1 MYNYFNFNG
10 VQVNDLALV
19 TKIEKPYIPERT
31 INTINVTSRDG
42 QIFDGM
48 KYNAIKIPISLAII
62 GNDEEDY
69 ELRVK
74 ILKDTFKVRN
84 EVPIGFADNTSIY
97 GMLSSDFK
105 VQKKNAVTG
114 YADIEIICNNPYTYS
129 DHTLTFEAEEG
140 HKEVTVEQNGG
151 VDALPLVSIGFTK
164 QAHFAQ
170 IENMTT
176 GERVLVGDYPK
187 LELSSTK
194 EESKVILRDP
204 CESLS
209 GLTIGGANI
218 DANRSTNGSFGI
230 STSGNSYMLS
240 SMGDGGT
247 TYKGACGR
255 IALSSSVDQFK
266 LRVKLQH
273 NSQGKN
279 GDPNKYDPEVEK
291 HKEEVKSGSKT
302 PYYVVNC
309 TGLNYRTGPGTNYT
323 SKGTLPK
330 GLKITEYTIQ
340 NGWCKFKYKTKTY
353 YCSAKYLTKMIDD
366 NTKSEWK
373 TFTIENV
380 WVMPPSGNK
389 TDAKRAVFSKAN
401 SSSKIVG
408 YIPYGSK
415 IRVLLKPENQK
426 DKDGKVIRTFY
437 KMWKPYTDSKGNK
450 IKGYIDKEAIK
461 RAFDM
466 DANSVKYEDDPG
478 YADDKLGTVEVYGFN
493 TNGNQLFK
501 LCMFDDNPY
510 FEYTQPQVRIGNRV
524 VLKDTSKTP
533 TPKPKTEASQNQTTV
548 SYYLG
553 GKHGDWNEYIGWF
566 TLTRK
571 KVGNQYVWDVEVTKE
586 KNGNIVNRQASKNL
600 KYTDLPTDE
609 LSYLAIYIGTNAAS
623 MNKCSAMAVS
633 HIEVQSLNP
642 KTSTDTSQNVTYF
655 KAGDILDLDFENS
668 NCYLN
673 RELRNDLVDIGS
685 TYFSIDPG
693 ETEIVVNSDDT
704 NASLSVAVKEKWVG
718 VVDEDIATTPKYD

>member
-74 ILKDTFKVRN
+74 ILRDTFKVRN

-97 GMLSSDFK
+97 GMLSSEFK

-129 DHTLTFEAEEG
+129 DHTLTFEAEEA
-140 HKEVTVEQNGG
+140 HKEVIVEHNGG
-151 VDALPLVSIGFTK
+151 VDALPLVSVGFTK
-164 QAHFAQ
+164 EAHFAQ

-187 LELSSTK
+187 LVIGGTTPASRI
-194 EESKVILRDP
+194 ILRDP

-218 DANRSTNGSFGI
+218 DANRSYNGSFGI
-230 STSGNSYMLS
+230 TESGNSYMLS
-240 SMGDGGT
+240 SMGDGNT

-255 IALSSSVDQFK
+255 IALSSGVDQFK
-266 LRVKLQH
+266 LRVKMQH
-273 NSQGKN
+273 NSKGKN
-279 GDPNKYDPEVEK
+279 GDPNKYDADVEK
-291 HKEEVKSGSKT
+291 HKELIKSGKKE
-302 PYYVVNC
+302 PYYKVTC
-309 TGLNYRTGPGTNYT
+309 TGLHYRSGPGTNYK
-323 SKGTLPK
+323 SYGTLKK
-330 GLKITEYTIQ
+330 GFEIYGGTIEK
-340 NGWCKFKYKTKTY
+340 GWCKFKYKNKTC
-353 YCSAKYLTKMIDD
+353 YCSAKDDYLTKMVNDT
-366 NTKSEWK
+366 TKSEWK

-380 WVMPPSGNK
+380 WVMPESGNK
-389 TDAKRAVFSKAN
+389 TDASRAVFSKAN

-415 IRVLLKPENQK
+415 IRVLLKPENQL
-426 DKDGKVIRTFY
+426 DKDGKVKNTFY
-437 KMWKPYTDSKGNK
+437 QMWKPFTDSKGNK

-533 TPKPKTEASQNQTTV
+533 KPKPKTEASQNQTTV
-548 SYYLG
+548 SYYLS
-553 GKHGDWNEYIGWF
+553 GKHGDWNDFIGWF

-609 LSYLAIYIGTNAAS
+609 LSYLAIYIGTNAAT
-623 MNKCSAMAVS
+623 MNKCSAMCIS
-633 HIEVQSLNP
+633 HIEVQSLTP
-642 KTSTDTSQNVTYF
+642 KTSTEQDVTYF
-655 KAGDILDLDFENS
+655 KQGDVLDLDFEHS

-693 ETEIVVNSDDT
+693 ETEIVVNSDDA

>member
-42 QIFDGM
+42 EIFDGM

-69 ELRVK
+69 KLRVK
-74 ILKDTFKVRN
+74 ILRDTFKVRN

-97 GMLSSDFK
+97 GMLSSEFK

-140 HKEVTVEQNGG
+140 HKEVIVEHNGG
-151 VDALPLVSIGFTK
+151 VDALPLVSVGFTK
-164 QAHFAQ
+164 DTHFAQ

-187 LELSSTK
+187 LVLSSTK
-194 EESKVILRDP
+194 AESTLVLRDP

-218 DANRSTNGSFGI
+218 DANRSYNGSFGI
-230 STSGNSYMLS
+230 TESGNSYMLS
-240 SMGDGGT
+240 SMGDGNT

-255 IALSSSVDQFK
+255 IALSSGVDQFK
-266 LRVKLQH
+266 LRVKMQH
-273 NSQGKN
+273 NSKGKN
-279 GDPNKYDPEVEK
+279 GDPNKYDADVEK
-291 HKEEVKSGSKT
+291 RKEEVKSGKKE
-302 PYYVVNC
+302 PYYKVTC
-309 TGLNYRTGPGTNYT
+309 TGLHYRSGPGTNYK
-323 SKGTLPK
+323 SYGTLKK
-330 GLKITEYTIQ
+330 GFEIYGGTIEK
-340 NGWCKFKYKTKTY
+340 GWCKFKYKNKTC
-353 YCSAKYLTKMIDD
+353 YCSAEYLADMVNDT
-366 NTKSEWK
+366 TKSEWK

-389 TDAKRAVFSKAN
+389 TDARRAVFSKAN

-415 IRVLLKPENQK
+415 IRVLLKPENQL
-426 DKDGKVIRTFY
+426 DKDGKVKNTFY
-437 KMWKPYTDSKGNK
+437 QMWKPFKDSKGNK
-450 IKGYIDKEAIK
+450 IKGYIEKAAIK

-533 TPKPKTEASQNQTTV
+533 KPKPKTETSQNQTTT
-548 SYYLG
+548 SYYLS
-553 GKHGDWNEYIGWF
+553 GKHGDWNDYIGWF

-586 KNGNIVNRQASKNL
+586 KDGKVVNKQASRNL

-609 LSYLAIYIGTNAAS
+609 LSYLAIYIGTNAAT
-623 MNKCSAMAVS
+623 MNKCSAMCIS

-642 KTSTDTSQNVTYF
+642 KTSTEQDVTYF
-655 KAGDILDLDFENS
+655 KQGDVLDLDFENS

-693 ETEIVVNSDDT
+693 ETEIVVNSDDA

>member
-42 QIFDGM
+42 EIFDGM

-69 ELRVK
+69 RLRVK
-74 ILKDTFKVRN
+74 ILRDTFKVRN

-97 GMLSSDFK
+97 GMLSSEFK

-140 HKEVTVEQNGG
+140 SKEVTVEQNGG
-151 VDALPLVSIGFTK
+151 VDTLPLVSVGFTK
-164 QAHFAQ
+164 QTYFAQ
-170 IENMTT
+170 IQNMTT

-187 LELSSTK
+187 LVIGGTTPASQI
-194 EESKVILRDP
+194 ILRDP

-230 STSGNSYMLS
+230 TEGGNSYKLS
-240 SMGDGGT
+240 SMGDGNT

-255 IALSSSVDQFK
+255 IALSSGVDQFK
-266 LRVKLQH
+266 LRVKMQH
-273 NSQGKN
+273 NSKGKN
-279 GDPNKYDPEVEK
+279 GDPNKYDADVEK
-291 HKEEVKSGSKT
+291 HKEEVKSGSKK

-323 SKGTLPK
+323 SKGTLPY
-330 GLKITEYTIQ
+330 GLEIRSDYTIQ

-415 IRVLLKPENQK
+415 IRVLLKPENQL
-426 DKDGKVIRTFY
+426 DKDGKVKNTFY

-510 FEYTQPQVRIGNRV
+510 FEYTQPQVRIGSRV

-533 TPKPKTEASQNQTTV
+533 KPKPKTEASQNQTTT
-548 SYYLG
+548 SYYLS
-553 GKHGDWNEYIGWF
+553 GKHGDWNDFIGWF

-586 KNGNIVNRQASKNL
+586 KKGKIVNRQASRNL

-609 LSYLAIYIGTNAAS
+609 LSYLAIYIGTNAAT
-623 MNKCSAMAVS
+623 MNKCSAMCIS
-633 HIEVQSLNP
+633 HIEVQSLTP
-642 KTSTDTSQNVTYF
+642 KTSTEQDVTYF
-655 KAGDILDLDFENS
+655 KQGDVLDLDFEHS

-693 ETEIVVNSDDT
+693 ETEIVVNSDDA

>member
-42 QIFDGM
+42 EIFDGM

-74 ILKDTFKVRN
+74 ILRDTFKVRN

-97 GMLSSDFK
+97 GMLSSEFK

-140 HKEVTVEQNGG
+140 HKEVIVEHNGG
-151 VDALPLVSIGFTK
+151 VDALPLVSVGFTK
-164 QAHFAQ
+164 DTHFAQ
-170 IENMTT
+170 IENMAT

-187 LELSSTK
+187 LVIGGTTPASQI
-194 EESKVILRDP
+194 ILRDP

-230 STSGNSYMLS
+230 TEGGNSYKLS
-240 SMGDGGT
+240 SMGDGNT

-255 IALSSSVDQFK
+255 ITLSSGVDQFK
-266 LRVKLQH
+266 LRVKMQH
-273 NSQGKN
+273 NSKGKN
-279 GDPNKYDPEVEK
+279 GDPNKYDADVEK
-291 HKEEVKSGSKT
+291 HKELIKSGKKE
-302 PYYVVNC
+302 PYYKVTC
-309 TGLNYRTGPGTNYT
+309 TGLHYRSGPGTNYK
-323 SKGTLPK
+323 SYGTLKK
-330 GLKITEYTIQ
+330 GFEIYGGTIEK
-340 NGWCKFKYKTKTY
+340 GWCKFKYKNKTC
-353 YCSAKYLTKMIDD
+353 YCSAKDDYLTKMVND
-366 NTKSEWK
+366 TTTSEWK

-380 WVMPPSGNK
+380 WVMPESGNK
-389 TDAKRAVFSKAN
+389 TDARRAVFSKAN

-415 IRVLLKPENQK
+415 IRVLLKPENQL
-426 DKDGKVIRTFY
+426 DKHGKVKNTFY
-437 KMWKPYTDSKGNK
+437 QMWKPFKDSKGNK
-450 IKGYIDKEAIK
+450 IKGYIEKAAIK

-533 TPKPKTEASQNQTTV
+533 KPKPKTEASQNQTTV
-548 SYYLG
+548 SYYLS
-553 GKHGDWNEYIGWF
+553 GKHGDWNDFIGWF

-586 KNGNIVNRQASKNL
+586 KDGNIVNRQASKNL

-609 LSYLAIYIGTNAAS
+609 LSYLAIYIGTNAAT
-623 MNKCSAMAVS
+623 MNKCSAMCIS
-633 HIEVQSLNP
+633 HIEVQSLTP
-642 KTSTDTSQNVTYF
+642 KTSTEQDVTYF
-655 KAGDILDLDFENS
+655 KEGDVLDLDFENS